1 MSEKVTISDV
11 AEALGVSKTTVS
23 RAISGKGRIG
33 ADTKRRVLDYIE
45 KHDYQPN
52 VAAKSLATRRTYNLA
67 LILPDDYHMID
78 MQFFQKCMMGV
89 CEMATTLDF
98 DVVIGMINE
107 KDITQLR
114 RLVSQ
119 KKVEGVILTRTWT
132 QDRSI
137 EYLKNTDIPF
147 VAIGTTSDPDVIQID
162 NDHTGACQELTS
174 ILLSRGMKRIALIG
188 GNQSYVITKKRYA
201 GFLKAFE
208 AWGIQPDPDLIY
220 MDVETPLLI
229 ENTVEQL
236 VEKKANC
243 ILCMDDGICNYTLN
257 KLRRM
262 NIRIPEDM
270 AVASFYNSSVL
281 ENHIPSIT
289 SLQFD
294 ARELGVLSC
303 KILLDRI
310 EGKEVETHTML
321 GYEVSMKESTKL

>member
-11 AEALGVSKTTVS
+11 ADALGVSKTTVS
-23 RAISGKGRIG
+23 RAISGKGRVG
-33 ADTKRRVLDYIE
+33 ADTRKRVLDYIE
-45 KHDYQPN
+45 AHDYQPN
-52 VAAKSLATRRTYNLA
+52 VAAKSLATSRTYNLA

-132 QDRSI
+132 KDSAI
-137 EYLKNTDIPF
+137 EYLKQTDIPF
-147 VAIGTTSDPDVIQID
+147 VTIGTTEDDSVIQID
-162 NDHTGACQELTS
+162 NDHTGACLELTG
-174 ILLSRGMKRIALIG
+174 ILLSRGMKHIALIG
-188 GNQSYVITKKRYA
+188 GNQSLVITRKRYE
-201 GFLKAFE
+201 GFVKAFE
-208 AWGIQPDPDLIY
+208 NLGLQPDPDLVY
-220 MDVETPLLI
+220 MDIESQLTV

-236 VEKKANC
+236 LEKGADC
-243 ILCMDDGICNYTLN
+243 ILCMDDSICNYAIN
-257 KLRRM
+257 KLLRM
-262 NIRIPEDM
+262 NIRIPEDV

-281 ENHIPSIT
+281 ENHIPSVT

-294 ARELGVLSC
+294 ARELGILSC
-303 KILLDRI
+303 KTLLDKI
-310 EGKEVETHTML
+310 DGKEIESSTVL
-321 GYEVSMKESTKL
+321 GYEVSMKESTKK